1 MNNPKSIIAKG
12 SPYRAY
18 RGRRLI
24 MLQSDCPDGA
34 SCDTL
39 TIQYQK
45 MTDTQ
50 TYFID
55 IINLVPNNSICFI
68 QAPSLENSSLL
79 NVLTPSP
86 FAYYKQII
94 LTVLNKEILNKIIEV
109 ENCEKYFQS
118 VEIKINNKLIFEG
131 YDGMVYGTISK
142 DLQLP
147 NSFIK
152 AHKENEMYIVS
163 KEW

>member
-1 MNNPKSIIAKG
+1 M
-12 SPYRAY
+12 
-18 RGRRLI
+18 
-24 MLQSDCPDGA
+24 
-34 SCDTL
+34 
-39 TIQYQK
+39 
-45 MTDTQ
+45 
-50 TYFID
+50 
-55 IINLVPNNSICFI
+55 
-68 QAPSLENSSLL
+68 
-79 NVLTPSP
+79 
-86 FAYYKQII
+86 
-94 LTVLNKEILNKIIEV
+94 NKEILNKIIEV